1 MSDSKGLNEL
11 RDEAVAMSRAKGFRD
26 VTPGESLMLIVTE
39 LAEAMEDVRKGHD
52 PNEVWY
58 ERPPP
63 SFQPDG
69 SFADSSFAKPCGIPS
84 ESADVLIRCFDFCGR
99 NGIDIEAAVRE
110 KMLFNESRPFKH
122 GGKKL

>member
-1 MSDSKGLNEL
+1 MSKGLNEL
-11 RDEAVAMSRAKGFRD
+11 RDEAVAMSRAKGFQD
-26 VTPGESLMLIVTE
+26 VELGTGLMLIVTE
-39 LAEAMEDVRKGHD
+39 LAEAMEDVRKGHA

-84 ESADVLIRCFDFCGR
+84 EIADTIIGCLDFCGR
-99 NGIDIEAAVRE
+99 NGIDIEAVVRE
-110 KMLFNESRPFKH
+110 KMAYNSSRPVRH